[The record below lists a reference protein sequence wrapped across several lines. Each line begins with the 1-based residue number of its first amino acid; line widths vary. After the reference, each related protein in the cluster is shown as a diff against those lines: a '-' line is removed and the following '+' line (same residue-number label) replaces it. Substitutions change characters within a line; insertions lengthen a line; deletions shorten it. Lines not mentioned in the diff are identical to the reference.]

1 MQFQNNSTANQ
12 EPSSST
18 ETANKEI
25 LFIDATVEDYQSL
38 AAGVKAGTEV
48 VILDSVRDG
57 IAQITEVLAGRTDI
71 ASVHIVSHGS
81 EANLQL
87 GSTQVNSNNLEAY
100 TNSLQQWANAL
111 TPDADILLY
120 GCNVAGGETGA
131 AFVQQLSQLTGA
143 DVAASNDVTGSAG
156 LGGDWDLEVATGKIE
171 APLVFKPEAMQ
182 TYKSILPAISLT
194 SGGSYSQNFNTLSTT
209 GTNNTWNNDST
220 IPGWY
225 SNRALY
231 LASDGGSTTGGLY
244 SYGTSGSSDR
254 ALGAIASASADPVI
268 WGVRL
273 VNNTGSTLTSL
284 NIAYTIEQWRAV
296 NSSQT
301 TNFQYKVGASSI
313 SETGYADFD
322 ALDIVSVNNTNTGA
336 VDGNSA
342 SNRTILTQTLGGFS
356 VNNGQEIWLRWNDP
370 DNSGFDHGLA
380 IDDFSISVPGTVT
393 NNPPN
398 ITLPGAAVS
407 YTENAAATVID
418 STATV
423 IDTDSLN
430 FDTGKLTV
438 DFTAGGTASDRL
450 AIRNQGNGAG
460 QIGLDGTIVKYGGVQ
475 IGTFKGGTGTTPLVI
490 TFNANA
496 TLDAATA
503 LLQNITYQ
511 NASDNPSTTPRTV
524 RFIVTDG
531 DGGTSTVVTETIN
544 VTAVNDAPI
553 IGASVVKYDG
563 SLNTTPNTQGFS
575 YLSLGSATQTASGG
589 ATTLDTTANPGTYA
603 GYFANNVPTLD
614 RTTGYTV
621 SFTAQVLSEN
631 HTTSTADKNGDGIAD
646 RAGFSIIVLSS
657 DKKGIEL
664 GFWDNEIW
672 AQEDGTTQANPS
684 TNPSASNNQ
693 LLFTHAEGATFNTTT
708 GLIPYQ
714 LTVVGDTYT
723 LSTGGTTILSG
734 KLRDYTAATATPDPY
749 ETPNLI
755 FLGDDTTSASARV
768 NLSGVSVTTNS
779 SFAPQ
784 TVAEDTDLSI
794 TGVSVFDVD
803 AGNTAITVT
812 LEVNNGALTVNS
824 TGLTVNGNGTGTV
837 TLTGSQSQINANLA
851 AANGLLYKGNQD
863 FNGSDTLKI
872 TANDGAATSNIK
884 TIPITVT
891 SANDAPVLNNT
902 GSPALTAIDEDVALA
917 SNNGTLVSDV
927 IASGAGGNPITDAD
941 AGAVEGIAV
950 IEVDNTNGTWQY
962 STDGGS
968 SWNNFVVSG
977 AAATV
982 LKDTTSDRIRFV
994 PNPDFN
1000 GITPGITFRAWDA
1013 SDGLAS
1019 GTTNVNPGAGGG
1031 ASSFSIATETT
1042 SIIINSVNDAPS
1054 FTSGGNQNAIAG
1066 SGLQTVAGWASNFNP
1081 GATESTQSVD
1091 SYIVNVTSNPGIFAT
1106 PPTIDPLTGNLT
1118 YTPTATIGT
1127 ATTATVQV
1135 QVKDNGGT
1143 ANGGVDTSVAQT
1155 FQITVNPGTPTVSIQ
1170 AVDADAAEAGANTGN
1185 YQITRT
1191 GNTTGNLT
1199 VKFAV
1204 SNNSASS
1211 GDYTLTD
1218 SNGNAIAISNG
1229 IATVTLLA
1237 GQESFNITLTAV
1249 NDIQAEAAETL
1260 KLDLVADGAY
1270 AIASSQNTATVTIQQ
1285 NDTVVINTNDS
1296 GEGSL
1301 RQAIINANAFS
1312 GTNTIGFQIGSG
1324 LQTIT
1329 PLSALPTINDSVIID
1344 GTTQPGFSGTPI
1356 IQLSGSGTGAGLTIT
1371 AGDSTVRGLIINRF
1385 QDGIELSGGGNNVI
1399 AGNFIGTNAAGNA
1412 VAGNSRWGVF
1422 INGSSNNIIG
1432 GTTAGT
1438 RNIISGNSVGL
1449 FVTGSGNQI
1458 QGNYIGTDVT
1468 GNVDLGNTADGIT
1481 IQGTN
1486 NIIGGT
1492 TTGAR
1497 NVISGNNQ
1505 NGVSISQVGSSGN
1518 QVLGNYIGTNA
1529 AGTADLGNTLNGI
1542 EIQYAPN
1549 NIIGGTTAGAG
1560 NVISGNNSNGIWI
1573 TGNTATGNR
1582 VQGNYIG
1589 TNADGSSALGN
1600 TFRGVW
1606 LTDANDNT
1614 IGGTAAGTGNAIAF
1628 NGQQGVLVSS
1638 GIGNGILGNSI
1649 FSNTDLGI
1657 DLGGISV
1664 TANDVGDGD
1673 TGANN
1678 LQNFPLLTSAVFNG
1692 ANTTVTGTFNSNP
1705 NATFRLEFFSNTA
1718 LDASGNGEGRTFL
1731 GFTNVTTD
1739 ASGNGSFT
1747 ANLATVAL
1755 GNFITATATNS
1766 NNTSEFSTGVAV
1778 TTVVSIN
1785 AIDATAAE
1793 SATDTGIYQITR
1805 TGTTGNLTVNLAVDG
1820 SSSASGDDYNL
1831 SSGGLSVV
1839 IPDGQSFV
1847 NVTLTAVDDTLPEL
1861 AETLRLNLA
1870 TGAGYTID
1878 TDNNNATVAIA
1889 SNDTI
1894 QYAITTAYPT
1904 LIEGDTGKQTA
1915 TFTVTR
1921 NGGIGVASTV
1931 DYAIGGTATSGT
1943 DYNNILVSGGG
1954 TALSGTINFAA
1965 GETTKTITL
1974 DVLGDTTF
1982 EANENISVTLSNPN
1996 LTAAPESSTIT
2007 TAIGQV
2013 AVVNDEKQP
2022 TISINDVNVI
2032 EGNSGTTNAS
2042 YTISLFNASSETVTV
2057 NYATSNTT
2065 ATTVD
2070 GDYTSVTS
2078 TPITFNP
2085 GEITKTIMV
2094 AVNGDNK
2101 FEPNETFNVNLTG
2114 ATNATI
2120 AKGTG
2125 VATITND
2132 DNQPTISIND
2142 VSVTEGNNDTTNA
2155 SFTISLSDASSET
2168 VTVNYATSDG
2178 TATTVDGD
2186 YTGVT
2191 STPITFNPGETT
2203 KTITV
2208 AIKGDNK
2215 FETNE
2220 TFNVNLSGATNATI
2234 ADNTGVGTITNDDNQ
2249 PQISIDDVS
2258 ITEGNDGTVNAI
2270 FTVSLSNPSSLPV
2283 RINYATANNTAI
2295 ASSDYTTTNGT
2306 LTFNAGVTTQTISV
2320 PVIGELASEATE
2332 SFFVNLSNPI
2342 NATIADNQ
2350 GIGTIIDNDAAGF
2363 TISPISGNTTEAG
2376 GKATF
2381 TVKLNSAPTA
2391 DVTIGL
2397 TSSDTTEGKVSA
2409 SSLTF
2414 SANNWNIA
2422 QTVTVTGADDA
2433 IADGNIPYSIITAPV
2448 VSTDSKYNNLNP
2460 NDVAVTNIDNDTAG
2474 FTITPARR
2482 LQTTEAGG
2490 QASFTV
2496 KLNSQPTANVTFG
2509 LVSSDTTEGIS
2520 TSSLTF
2526 TPNNWNIAQ
2535 TVTVTG
2541 VDDAVVDGNIAYK
2554 ILTKPAVSAD
2564 SKYNRLNPVNVAVR
2578 NADNDTAEF
2587 NVINGT
2593 LVSETLVGTTQSDRI
2608 YGFGGHDTISAGLGN
2623 DQIYGDDGN
2632 DTLIGDISNNLVA
2645 GGDDLIYGGT
2655 GSDRIYGNDGNDFL
2669 YGESGNDLIFG
2680 DSGNDL
2686 LRGGLGNDVVTGG
2699 TGRDTFV
2706 FARGE
2711 GTDIIQD
2718 FQIGSD
2724 FIGLAGGL
2732 SLGQLLI
2739 TQRSSQTVITNNSNG
2754 ELLAAL
2760 NNVNAA
2766 TFQSYASSTFVTI

>member
-1 MQFQNNSTANQ
+1 MADLYFS
-12 EPSSST
+12 EY
-18 ETANKEI
+18 
-25 LFIDATVEDYQSL
+25 VE
-38 AAGVKAGTEV
+38 
-48 VILDSVRDG
+48 
-57 IAQITEVLAGRTDI
+57 
-71 ASVHIVSHGS
+71 GS
-81 EANLQL
+81 
-87 GSTQVNSNNLEAY
+87 SNNKALEIY
-100 TNSLQQWANAL
+100 N
-111 TPDADILLY
+111 
-120 GCNVAGGETGA
+120 GTGA
-131 AFVQQLSQLTGA
+131 AIDLAAAGYAIDIYSNGSPTPIHTFNLTGTVANSDVFVFALNNGTNPAIIAQA
-143 DVAASNDVTGSAG
+143 DQLDTNQFNWYNGDDAIVLRKNTTIIDVIGQIGVDPGTEWGTGLTSTQDNTLTRNRSVTAGDINPNDAFNPSAEWQGFLVNTFNG
-156 LGGDWDLEVATGKIE
+156 LGSYYA
-171 APLVFKPEAMQ
+171 APVLNNAGSV
-182 TYKSILPAISLT
+182 TLPAINEDIPDPNNIGTKLFDLI
-194 SGGSYSQNFNTLSTT
+194 SGLVTDV
-209 GTNNTWNNDST
+209 NNDPQGIAVTGVDNSNG
-220 IPGWY
+220 IWQY
-225 SNRALY
+225 SL
-231 LASDGGSTTGGLY
+231 DGGSNWTKFGAVSDTNATVLGWTTLY
-244 SYGTSGSSDR
+244 TSQVGTAPSSQR
-254 ALGAIASASADPVI
+254 LTFANLSGAIQTV
-268 WGVRL
+268 
-273 VNNTGSTLTSL
+273 GSGATTLTSL
-284 NIAYTIEQWRAV
+284 ANSNIY
-296 NSSQT
+296 
-301 TNFQYKVGASSI
+301 
-313 SETGYADFD
+313 TGY
-322 ALDIVSVNNTNTGA
+322 
-336 VDGNSA
+336 
-342 SNRTILTQTLGGFS
+342 
-356 VNNGQEIWLRWNDP
+356 
-370 DNSGFDHGLA
+370 
-380 IDDFSISVPGTVT
+380 
-393 NNPPN
+393 
-398 ITLPGAAVS
+398 
-407 YTENAAATVID
+407 
-418 STATV
+418 
-423 IDTDSLN
+423 
-430 FDTGKLTV
+430 
-438 DFTAGGTASDRL
+438 
-450 AIRNQGNGAG
+450 
-460 QIGLDGTIVKYGGVQ
+460 
-475 IGTFKGGTGTTPLVI
+475 TTSS
-490 TFNANA
+490 F
-496 TLDAATA
+496 
-503 LLQNITYQ
+503 
-511 NASDNPSTTPRTV
+511 
-524 RFIVTDG
+524 
-531 DGGTSTVVTETIN
+531 
-544 VTAVNDAPI
+544 
-553 IGASVVKYDG
+553 
-563 SLNTTPNTQGFS
+563 
-575 YLSLGSATQTASGG
+575 
-589 ATTLDTTANPGTYA
+589 
-603 GYFANNVPTLD
+603 TLD
-614 RTTGYTV
+614 RTKGYTINFSV
-621 SFTAQVLSEN
+621 KINTEDHSPASAQ
-631 HTTSTADKNGDGIAD
+631 KNPSQDSIAD
-646 RAGFSIIVLSS
+646 RAGFSIIAISS
-657 DKKGIEL
+657 DGQKGIEI

-672 AQEDGTTQANPS
+672 VQDDGVTPGNGS
-684 TNPSASNNQ
+684 I
-693 LLFTHAEGATFNTTT
+693 FTHTVNSAERYFGSTTT
-708 GLIPYQ
+708 LKDYSLSVLGNN
-714 LTVVGDTYT
+714 YT
-723 LSTGGTTILSG
+723 LYANGTQILSG
-734 KLRDYTAATATPDPY
+734 LLRDYTAFVGSIDPY
-749 ETPNLI
+749 ETPNFI
-755 FLGDDTTSASARV
+755 FLGDDTTSASASFDLTRV
-768 NLSGVSVTTNS
+768 AVQ
-779 SFAPQ
+779 A
-784 TVAEDTDLSI
+784 AE
-794 TGVSVFDVD
+794 
-803 AGNTAITVT
+803 
-812 LEVNNGALTVNS
+812 
-824 TGLTVNGNGTGTV
+824 
-837 TLTGSQSQINANLA
+837 
-851 AANGLLYKGNQD
+851 
-863 FNGSDTLKI
+863 
-872 TANDGAATSNIK
+872 
-884 TIPITVT
+884 P
-891 SANDAPVLNNT
+891 
-902 GSPALTAIDEDVALA
+902 
-917 SNNGTLVSDV
+917 
-927 IASGAGGNPITDAD
+927 
-941 AGAVEGIAV
+941 
-950 IEVDNTNGTWQY
+950 
-962 STDGGS
+962 
-968 SWNNFVVSG
+968 
-977 AAATV
+977 
-982 LKDTTSDRIRFV
+982 RIRFV
-994 PNPDFN
+994 PNADYN
-1000 GITPGITFRAWDA
+1000 GTTPNITFRAWDGT
-1013 SDGLAS
+1013 DGIVS
-1019 GTTNVNPGAGGG
+1019 GTTGVNASVNGGTTPFSSASETATITVNP
-1031 ASSFSIATETT
+1031 I
-1042 SIIINSVNDAPS
+1042 NDAPT
-1054 FTSGGNQNAIAG
+1054 FVAGGNQNAIAG
-1066 SGLQTVAGWASNFNP
+1066 SGLQTVAGWASKFNP

-1143 ANGGVDTSVAQT
+1143 ANGGVDTSVVQT

-1170 AVDADAAEAGANTGN
+1170 AIDADAAEAGANTGT

-1204 SNNSASS
+1204 SNNIASS

-1229 IATVTLLA
+1229 IATVTLLD
-1237 GQESFNITLTAV
+1237 GQPSFNITLSAV
-1249 NDIQAEAAETL
+1249 DDIQAEAAETL

-1312 GTNTIGFQIGSG
+1312 GTNTIGFQIGTG

-1329 PLSALPTINDSVIID
+1329 PLSALPTINNSVIID

-1356 IQLSGSGTGAGLTIT
+1356 IQLTGSGTGTGLTIT

-1468 GNVDLGNTADGIT
+1468 GNVDLGNSADGIT
-1481 IQGTN
+1481 IQGNN

-1529 AGTADLGNTLNGI
+1529 AGSADLGNTLNGV

-1549 NIIGGTTAGAG
+1549 NIIGGSTVGAG

-1573 TGNTATGNR
+1573 TGNTATGTQ
-1582 VQGNYIG
+1582 VLGNYIG

-1649 FSNTDLGI
+1649 FSNTSLGI
-1657 DLGGISV
+1657 DLGNIGV

-1678 LQNFPLLTSAVFNG
+1678 LQNYPLLTAATANG
-1692 ANTTVTGTFNSNP
+1692 VNTTVTGTFNSNP

-1718 LDASGNGEGRTFL
+1718 LDGSGNGEGKTFL

-1755 GNFITATATNS
+1755 GNFITATAANS
-1766 NNTSEFSTGVAV
+1766 NNTSEFSPGVPV
-1778 TTVVSIN
+1778 TTLVSIN

-1793 SATDTGIYQITR
+1793 SGTDTGIYQITR
-1805 TGTTGNLTVNLAVDG
+1805 TGTTGDLTVYLAVDG
-1820 SSSASGDDYNL
+1820 SSTAIASDYNL

-1878 TDNNNATVAIA
+1878 AAKNNATVAIA

-1894 QYAITTAYPT
+1894 QYAITTASPT
-1904 LIEGDTGKQTA
+1904 LKEGDTGKQTV

-1965 GETTKTITL
+1965 GEATKTITL

-1982 EANENISVTLSNPN
+1982 ELNEDISVTLSNPN

-2007 TAIGQV
+2007 TAIAQV
-2013 AVVNDEKQP
+2013 TITNDDKPQ
-2022 TISINDVNVI
+2022 ISIDDVSVT
-2032 EGNSGTTNAS
+2032 EGNSDTTNATF
-2042 YTISLFNASSETVTV
+2042 TISLSNASSETVTV
-2057 NYATSNTT
+2057 NYATSDST

-2085 GEITKTIMV
+2085 GE
-2094 AVNGDNK
+2094 
-2101 FEPNETFNVNLTG
+2101 
-2114 ATNATI
+2114 
-2120 AKGTG
+2120 
-2125 VATITND
+2125 
-2132 DNQPTISIND
+2132 
-2142 VSVTEGNNDTTNA
+2142 TTQ
-2155 SFTISLSDASSET
+2155 
-2168 VTVNYATSDG
+2168 
-2178 TATTVDGD
+2178 
-2186 YTGVT
+2186 
-2191 STPITFNPGETT
+2191 
-2203 KTITV
+2203 TITV

-2283 RINYATANNTAI
+2283 SINYATANNTAI

-2320 PVIGELASEATE
+2320 PVVGELVSEANE

-2414 SANNWNIA
+2414 SANNWSIA
-2422 QTVTVTGADDA
+2422 QTVTVTGVDDA

-2460 NDVAVTNIDNDTAG
+2460 NDVAVTNIDNDIAG

-2496 KLNSQPTANVTFG
+2496 KLNSQPTANVTLG

-2593 LVSETLVGTTQSDRI
+2593 SVSETLVGTTQSDRI
-2608 YGFGGHDTISAGLGN
+2608 YGFGGNDTISAGLGN

-2645 GGDDLIYGGT
+2645 GGDDFIYGGT

-2686 LRGGLGNDVVTGG
+2686 LRGGLGNDLVTGG

-2706 FARGE
+2706 LARGE

-2754 ELLAAL
+2754 EVLAAL

-2766 TFQSYASSTFVTI
+2766 TLQSYASSTFVTI

>member
-1 MQFQNNSTANQ
+1 MQFQNNSAANQ
-12 EPSSST
+12 APSNSI

-25 LFIDATVEDYQSL
+25 VFIDTTVKDYQSL
-38 AAGVKAGTEV
+38 IAGVKAGTEV
-48 VILDSVRDG
+48 VILDSARDG
-57 IAQITEVLAGRTDI
+57 VAQITQVLAGRSNI
-71 ASVHIVSHGS
+71 ASIHIVSHGS
-81 EANLQL
+81 EGSLQL
-87 GSTQVNSNNLEAY
+87 GSTQINSNNLEAY

-143 DVAASNDVTGSAG
+143 DVAASNDVTGSAA

-171 APLVFKPEAMQ
+171 APLAFKSEAMQ
-182 TYKSILPAISLT
+182 TYKSILPTQEIIINEFRRGGQFQGDEYVELLLT
-194 SGGSYSQNFNTLSTT
+194 QDLTATQLQSYFVGDSNSTT
-209 GTNNTWNNDST
+209 QSKLSAYRFTNMVNIAPVFKAGT
-220 IPGWY
+220 II
-225 SNRALY
+225 AM
-231 LASDGGSTTGGLY
+231 GGSTAIPTQDIAYNPLPGGSDADWNIQLQI
-244 SYGTSGSSDR
+244 TSGFGGQFLFNDLAAANMFGGDFAASDVAWVDTSSNGFTSIDS
-254 ALGAIASASADPVI
+254 IAWPTSASGTFGNAAKVKISAPSNGSNVAFTSDI
-268 WGVRL
+268 TGV
-273 VNNTGSTLTSL
+273 NITGNYALNSL
-284 NIAYTIEQWRAV
+284 GSLGLPN
-296 NSSQT
+296 
-301 TNFQYKVGASSI
+301 G
-313 SETGYADFD
+313 G
-322 ALDIVSVNNTNTGA
+322 TNTTYI
-336 VDGNSA
+336 N
-342 SNRTILTQTLGGFS
+342 Q
-356 VNNGQEIWLRWNDP
+356 LR
-370 DNSGFDHGLA
+370 
-380 IDDFSISVPGTVT
+380 
-393 NNPPN
+393 NPINLNPV
-398 ITLPGAAVS
+398 ITLPGATVF

-423 IDTDSLN
+423 TDTDSLN

-438 DFTAGGTASDRL
+438 DFTPGGTASDRL

-460 QIGLDGTIVKYGGVQ
+460 QIGLDGAIVKYGGVQ
-475 IGTFKGGTGTTPLVI
+475 IGTFTGGTGTTPLIV

-496 TLDAATA
+496 TLDATTA
-503 LLQNITYQ
+503 LLRNITYQ
-511 NASDNPSTTPRTV
+511 NASDNPSPTPRTV
-524 RFIVTDG
+524 RFVVTDG
-531 DGGTSTVVTETIN
+531 DGGTSTAVTETIN

-553 IGASVVKYDG
+553 IGASVIKYDG
-563 SLNTTPNTQGFS
+563 SLNTTPNAQGFT
-575 YLSLGSATQTASGG
+575 YIPFGSATQSASGG
-589 ATTLDTTANPGTYA
+589 ATTLDTTTTPNTYA
-603 GYFANNVPTLD
+603 GYFANSVPTLN

-621 SFTAQVLSEN
+621 NFTAQVLSEN
-631 HTTSTADKNGDGIAD
+631 HTTSGTADKNGDGIAD

-672 AQEDGTTQANPS
+672 AQEDGTTQANPG

-714 LTVVGDTYT
+714 LTVLGDTYT

-734 KLRDYTAATATPDPY
+734 KLRDYTAFTGTPNPY
-749 ETPNLI
+749 NTGNLI
-755 FLGDDTTSASARV
+755 FLGDDTTSASAKV
-768 NLSGVSVTTNS
+768 KLSNVSVTTNS

-784 TVAEDTDLSI
+784 TVAEDTNLSI

-803 AGNTAITVT
+803 AGNSPITVT

-824 TGLTVNGNGTGTV
+824 SGLTVSNNGTGSV
-837 TLTGSQSQINANLA
+837 TLTGTQSQINANLA
-851 AANGLLYKGNQD
+851 ATNGLLYQSKQD

-891 SANDAPVLNNT
+891 PANDAPVLNNT
-902 GSPALTAIDEDVALA
+902 GSPALTTINEDVSVAN
-917 SNNGTLVSDV
+917 NNGTLVSNI

-950 IEVDNTNGTWQY
+950 IGVDNTNGTWQY
-962 STDGGS
+962 STDDGS
-968 SWNNFVVSG
+968 SWNNFVVSA

-994 PNPDFN
+994 PNADFN
-1000 GITPGITFRAWDA
+1000 GTVTPGITFRAWDA

-1019 GTTNVNPGAGGG
+1019 GTTNVNPGTGGG
-1031 ASSFSIATETT
+1031 ASSFSIATETA

-1081 GATESTQSVD
+1081 GASESTQSVD
-1091 SYIVNVTSNPGIFAT
+1091 SYIVNVTSNPSIFST

-1127 ATTATVQV
+1127 ATTATIEV

-1143 ANGGVDTSVAQT
+1143 ANGGVDTSVVQT
-1155 FQITVNPGTPTVSIQ
+1155 FQLTVNPGTPTVSIQ
-1170 AVDADAAEAGANTGN
+1170 AIDADAAEAGANSGT

-1191 GNTTGNLT
+1191 GNTTGSLI

-1229 IATVTLLA
+1229 IATVTLLD
-1237 GQESFNITLTAV
+1237 GQPSFNITLTAV

-1270 AIASSQNTATVTIQQ
+1270 AIASSQNTATVTIEQ

-1301 RQAIINANAFS
+1301 RQAIINANALS
-1312 GTNTIGFQIGSG
+1312 GTDTIGFQIGSG

-1329 PLSALPTINDSVIID
+1329 PLSALPTITDSVIID

-1356 IQLSGSGTGAGLTIT
+1356 IQLSGSGTGTGLTIS
-1371 AGDSTVRGLIINRF
+1371 AGSSTVRGLIFNGF

-1412 VAGNSRWGVF
+1412 AAGNSRWGVF

-1432 GTTAGT
+1432 GTTVATG
-1438 RNIISGNSVGL
+1438 NIISGNSFGVVV
-1449 FVTGSGNQI
+1449 FGSGNQI

-1468 GNVDLGNTADGIT
+1468 GNIDLGNSADGIS

-1505 NGVSISQVGSSGN
+1505 NGVIISQVGSTGN

-1529 AGTADLGNTLNGI
+1529 AGTADLGNTQNGI

-1573 TGNTATGNR
+1573 TGNTATGNQ

-1589 TNADGSSALGN
+1589 TKADGSSALGN
-1600 TFRGVW
+1600 TIRGVW
-1606 LTDANDNT
+1606 LTDGNNNT

-1628 NGQQGVLVSS
+1628 NGQGVLVSS
-1638 GIGNGILGNSI
+1638 GTGNAILGNSI
-1649 FSNTDLGI
+1649 FSNTSLGI
-1657 DLGGISV
+1657 DLGTTGV
-1664 TANDVGDGD
+1664 TPNDVADGD
-1673 TGANN
+1673 AGANN
-1678 LQNFPLLTSAVFNG
+1678 LQNFPLLTSAVLNG
-1692 ANTTVTGTFNSNP
+1692 VNTTVTGTFNSNP
-1705 NATFRLEFFSNTA
+1705 NTTFRLEFFSNTA
-1718 LDASGNGEGRTFL
+1718 LNASGNGEGKTFL

-1747 ANLATVAL
+1747 ANLATVAS

-1778 TTVVSIN
+1778 TTLVSIN

-1793 SATDTGIYQITR
+1793 SGTNTGIYQITR
-1805 TGTTGNLTVNLAVDG
+1805 TGTTGDLTVNLAVDG
-1820 SSSASGDDYNL
+1820 SSTAIASDYNL

-1839 IPDGQSFV
+1839 IPDGESSV
-1847 NVTLTAVDDTLPEL
+1847 DVTLTAVDDTLPEL

-1894 QYAITTAYPT
+1894 QYAITTASPIT
-1904 LIEGDTGKQTA
+1904 EGDTGKQTV

-1921 NGGIGVASTV
+1921 SGGIGVASTV

-1943 DYNNILVSGGG
+1943 DYNNILVRGGG

-1965 GETTKTITL
+1965 GETTKTIML

-1982 EANENISVTLSNPN
+1982 ELNENISVTLSNPN

-2007 TAIGQV
+2007 TAIAQV
-2013 AVVNDEKQP
+2013 TVVNDDNQP
-2022 TISINDVNVI
+2022 TISINNVSVT
-2032 EGNSGTTNAS
+2032 EGNNGTTNATF
-2042 YTISLFNASSETVTV
+2042 TISLSNTSSETVKV
-2057 NYATSNTT
+2057 NYATSDST

-2085 GEITKTIMV
+2085 GETTKTITV

-2101 FEPNETFNVNLTG
+2101 FETNETFNVNLTG

-2120 AKGTG
+2120 VDNTG
-2125 VATITND
+2125 VGTITND

-2142 VSVTEGNNDTTNA
+2142 VS
-2155 SFTISLSDASSET
+2155 
-2168 VTVNYATSDG
+2168 
-2178 TATTVDGD
+2178 
-2186 YTGVT
+2186 
-2191 STPITFNPGETT
+2191 
-2203 KTITV
+2203 
-2208 AIKGDNK
+2208 
-2215 FETNE
+2215 
-2220 TFNVNLSGATNATI
+2220 
-2234 ADNTGVGTITNDDNQ
+2234 
-2249 PQISIDDVS
+2249 
-2258 ITEGNDGTVNAI
+2258 ITEGNDGTANAI

-2283 RINYATANNTAI
+2283 SINYATANNTAI
-2295 ASSDYTTTNGT
+2295 ANSDYTTTNGT
-2306 LTFNAGVTTQTISV
+2306 LTFNPGVITQTISV
-2320 PVIGELASEATE
+2320 PVVGELVGEANE

-2342 NATIADNQ
+2342 NATIPDNQ

-2363 TISPISGNTTEAG
+2363 TFSPISGNTTEAG

-2422 QTVTVTGADDA
+2422 QTVTVTGVDDA
-2433 IADGNIPYSIITAPV
+2433 IADGNIPYRIITAPV

-2490 QASFTV
+2490 KASFTV
-2496 KLNSQPTANVTFG
+2496 KLNSQPTANVTLG

-2526 TPNNWNIAQ
+2526 TSNNWNVAQ

-2541 VDDAVVDGNIAYK
+2541 VDDADVDGNIAYK
-2554 ILTKPAVSAD
+2554 IVTKPAVSAD
-2564 SKYNRLNPVNVAVR
+2564 SKYNGLNPVNVAVR
-2578 NADNDTAEF
+2578 NADNDTVEF

-2593 LVSETLVGTTQSDRI
+2593 SVSETLVGTTQRDRI

-2632 DTLIGDISNNLVA
+2632 DTLIGDISNSLVA
-2645 GGDDLIYGGT
+2645 GGDDFIYGGT

-2686 LRGGLGNDVVTGG
+2686 IRGGLGNDIVTGG
-2699 TGRDTFV
+2699 AGRDTFV
-2706 FARGE
+2706 LARGE

-2732 SLGQLLI
+2732 TLGQVSI

-2754 ELLAAL
+2754 EVLAAL

-2766 TFQSYASSTFVTI
+2766 TFQSYAASTFVTI